1 MENNS
6 NLIPLVAIYCRLSEE
21 DRFKNNENDDSNS
34 IINQKALLTEYC
46 IEKNWKIYDVYSDD
60 DYTGSDRNRPEFN
73 RLLEDARQHK
83 FDIILCKTQ
92 SRFTREIELVEK
104 YINYLLP
111 IWGIRFISL
120 VDNAD
125 TAVKGNKKS
134 RQINGLINEWYLEDM
149 SENIK
154 AVLTSR
160 RKNGFFIGAFA
171 PYGYKKDPNQKGHL
185 IIDEEAA
192 ATVRLIYDLYI
203 SGKGRT
209 AIARELN
216 ARHIPTPTDYK
227 LAHGDRY
234 KNNFT
239 ATHDHLWRY
248 FMISKILT
256 SETYIGNLVQNK
268 AHSISYK
275 SKIIKPTQKSEWIR
289 VEDTH
294 EPIIER
300 KTWDL
305 AQQILNSKQKPTFEK
320 VEESIF
326 RKKVFCSRCGR
337 VMRTSRNGERRY
349 FRCSTK
355 YYAPEACEGIFIN
368 YEKLYTLV
376 FDEFNVLVAQMAN
389 EDEISESTTLTNK
402 SQEMLNYYCSEL
414 TRAEKSVDENS
425 KYLKSLYVDKVKGI
439 IDEDTYIDLLNTFKG
454 EKEKQDIYIG
464 QIKERILQIKEEML
478 NIESKREIIKRYI
491 HCDKLTYEMV
501 EMFIERIVVNPKPK
515 YSKQDNIEIYWKF

>member
-1 MENNS
+1 MENN
-6 NLIPLVAIYCRLSEE
+6 NYLNPLVAIYCRLSEE
-21 DRFKNNENDDSNS
+21 DRFKNNEKDDSNS

-73 RLLEDARQHK
+73 RLLEDAKEHK

-125 TAVKGNKKS
+125 TSVKGNKKS

-192 ATVRLIYDLYI
+192 TTIRLIYDLYI

-227 LAHGDRY
+227 LAHGERY
-234 KNNFT
+234 KNNHT

-248 FMISKILT
+248 FTVGNILT

-275 SKIIKPTQKSEWIR
+275 SKIIKPTSKSEWIR
-289 VEDTH
+289 VEGTH
-294 EPIIER
+294 EAIIDR

-320 VEESIF
+320 VEGSIF
-326 RKKVFCSRCGR
+326 RKKVFCSLCGQA
-337 VMRTSRNGERRY
+337 MKMSKNGDRRY
-349 FRCSTK
+349 LRCSTR
-355 YYAPEACEGIFIN
+355 YYAPEECKGILIN
-368 YEKLYTLV
+368 YHKLYNLV
-376 FDEFNVLVAQMAN
+376 FNEFKALVSQMADEN
-389 EDEISESTTLTNK
+389 EISNSTTLTNRT
-402 SQEMLNYYCSEL
+402 QEMLDYYNSEL
-414 TRAEKSVDENS
+414 GKAEKSANESS
-425 KYLKSLYVDKVKGI
+425 KYLKNLYIDKVKGV
-439 IDEDTYIDLLNTFKG
+439 IDEDTYIELLNTFKR
-454 EKEKQDIYIG
+454 EKEKQDIYVS
-464 QIKERILQIKEEML
+464 QISERISQIKEEMS
-478 NIESKREIIKRYI
+478 NIESKQEIIKSYI
-491 HCDKLTYEMV
+491 GCDKLTYEMV
-501 EMFIERIVVNPKPK
+501 EIFIERIVINPKPR